1 MTEPEQELIK
11 ERHLLLVA
19 AIAAIVLAAHIVAL
33 AFPGGRFWGINHL
46 LYLPSLFT
54 VLFLILSVAA
64 LAMLIPPVREIIG
77 RLFASLAGGTAE
89 RPPYGRWAVVAVF
102 SMVVFWMFRLPL
114 SLLGDGYSVMHNMS
128 ARIPVVIKWS
138 EMGAVSI
145 VHFVSGFLPFTGLER
160 GEYAYAIV
168 SVISGGLTVFI
179 FLALA
184 HELTQNSGKRL
195 FAFCLLVFSGWTL
208 LFFGYTE
215 NYPVLWPAVVA
226 YLYFSIRYL
235 HHKGNLI
242 LPLVF
247 LIVSIVLHLQT
258 VFLLISLPVLLAARG
273 KGKTWFRRYR
283 AVIWVALGLAF
294 VVGAVAFIRTY
305 RGSLP
310 FRSYFVPPFSGR
322 PLTPDYFLFS
332 PSHLLDILNEITLLI
347 PLWPLAFAFGR
358 QEWKNLA
365 GDAVARFLMVVSLG
379 GAILLFSLEPK
390 LGMARDWDLF
400 ALAGLGP
407 MLLLIMVFLSS
418 ERWRIYFPGLALL
431 ALALSLPF
439 WAVNMSRPSTIAY
452 FESLLRLDDR
462 QSRPGMI
469 VLRDYYYDTGDSTR
483 GIALDSAIYRKFP
496 AIRMGRAAIELG
508 EAGRFD
514 QAMAVA
520 DSVYQI
526 NPYSSE
532 GYNLKGITLLRAG
545 RYEPAVSEL
554 MTSISLAEY
563 DHRSWVNLALAYNR
577 MGKRDE
583 MMTALRRAQRL
594 NPDDKNVLESLAMGF
609 MSAQKMDS
617 ARVYGRLLVDRD
629 STSYIGHLAI
639 GVSYFVT
646 RDITRARQYLTR
658 CVQLAPEGPDRR
670 HAIELLQKIDKATS
684 AAPAGTGRK

>member
-1 MTEPEQELIK
+1 MADSERKPIK
-11 ERHLLLVA
+11 ERHLFPVA
-19 AIAAIVLAAHIVAL
+19 AIAAVLLAVHLLSLAL
-33 AFPGGRFWGINHL
+33 PGSRLWGINHL

-54 VLFLILSVAA
+54 VLFLVLGVTA
-64 LAMLIPPVREIIG
+64 LAMLVPPVRDIIG
-77 RLFASLAGGTAE
+77 RLFAALAGATAE

-102 SMVVFWMFRLPL
+102 SMVGFWMFRLPL

-128 ARIPVVIKWS
+128 AKIPVVIKWS

-168 SVISGGLTVFI
+168 SVISGGLTVFV

-215 NYPVLWPAVVA
+215 NYPVLWPAVAA
-226 YLYFSIRYL
+226 YIYFSIRYL
-235 HHKGNLI
+235 HHTGNLI

-247 LIVSIVLHLQT
+247 LIVSIILHLQT

-273 KGKTWFRRYR
+273 KGKTWYRRYR
-283 AVIWVALGLAF
+283 AVIWVALGVAF

-310 FRSYFVPPFSGR
+310 FRSHFVPPFSGR

-332 PSHLLDILNEITLLI
+332 PSHLLDIVNQIMLLI
-347 PLWPLAFAFGR
+347 PLWPLAFAFDR

-365 GDAVARFLMVVSLG
+365 GDAVARFLMAVSLG

-431 ALALSLPF
+431 ALGLSLPF

-496 AIRMGRAAIELG
+496 AIRMARAAIELG
-508 EAGRFD
+508 EAGQFD

-520 DSVYQI
+520 DSVYRI

-545 RYEPAVSEL
+545 RYEPAVKEL
-554 MTSISLAEY
+554 LTSISLAEY

-609 MSAQKMDS
+609 MSAQQMDS
-617 ARVYGRLLVDRD
+617 ARVYGQRLLERD
-629 STSYIGHLAI
+629 STACQGFLAI
-639 GVSYFVT
+639 GVSYLT
-646 RDITRARQYLTR
+646 ARDLVRARQYLSKYVER
-658 CVQLAPEGPDRR
+658 APESADRRQAVQLLQR
-670 HAIELLQKIDKATS
+670 IEKATS
-684 AAPAGTGRK
+684 AMPRP